1 MKWDNFLKVMREM
14 GFASDPTTAG
24 SSVRFDPPDK
34 RDKPITFHR
43 PHPTD
48 TLSHV
53 RVMKY
58 GKRLKDYYGWSK
70 DEFLKYVE

>member
-1 MKWDNFLKVMREM
+1 MHALLTLHVH
-14 GFASDPTTAG
+14 AA
-24 SSVRFDPPDK
+24 
-34 RDKPITFHR
+34 
-43 PHPTD
+43 HPSD